1 MNLDRPLIK
10 LQARQLIKDK
20 VLKLFAIQII
30 IMLCVSL
37 ASIVSSG
44 IMQIYFVTHGT
55 SVFDQYDDYY
65 DYYDYDYEYE
75 YDDRDYFDDFGKDD
89 FNSDFHN
96 FGNDNNVAIT
106 PVSNK
111 SVTANM
117 SDMMAYAAVSQIL
130 STISY
135 ICTIILAPL
144 NIVLAGYFVLFVRGR
159 KVEIDDGIKGIFKN
173 TFHNNYGKKLGLYFL
188 RSLITGLLACLFIIP
203 GIVFMYSSYFAFQ
216 IMCDYPELSPMQA
229 IRVSK
234 KMVRG
239 NRTELFIMN
248 LSFIPWHLLCIF
260 IFPIAY
266 VMPYIATTDALYY
279 ENFRLRALQQG
290 RITEDDFLTDEQR
303 YAKYAQYNAA
313 PNYNNQYYA
322 PNNNG
327 YTQQTYYNAAPQQA
341 PYQQPQNAPYNA
353 APQQPP
359 FQQPQGAP
367 YNAAPQQPPFQQPQG
382 TPYNTPQQ
390 PFGQSQSAAY
400 NPAPQQQPV
409 QTESQQETNA
419 EPQPQPQQTEQ
430 AEPTQETEQ

>member
-30 IMLCVSL
+30 IVLCVSL

-44 IMQIYFVTHGT
+44 IMQIYFVTHGYD
-55 SVFDQYDDYY
+55 VFESYEDMYDDYF
-65 DYYDYDYEYE
+65 DMFDDN
-75 YDDRDYFDDFGKDD
+75 YDDYGYDDDSDYFDDFGREEY
-89 FNSDFHN
+89 NSDFYN
-96 FGNDNNVAIT
+96 FGNDNNVAIA

-111 SVTANM
+111 SVTANV

-144 NIVLAGYFVLFVRGR
+144 DVVLAGYFVLFVRGR
-159 KVEIDDGIKGIFKN
+159 KVEIDDGVKGIFKN

-188 RSLITGLLACLFIIP
+188 RSLIAGLLACLFIIP

-216 IMCDYPELSPMQA
+216 IMCDYPELSPMDA

-239 NRTELFIMN
+239 NRTELFIIN
-248 LSFIPWHLLCIF
+248 LRFIPWHLLCIF

-266 VMPYIATTDALYY
+266 VMPYIATTDVLYY

-290 RITEDDFLTDEQR
+290 RITEDDFLTDAQR
-303 YAKYAQYNAA
+303 YAKYAAQYNTA

-327 YTQQTYYNAAPQQA
+327 YTQQTYYNAAPQQTS
-341 PYQQPQNAPYNA
+341 YQQPQSAPYNT
-353 APQQPP
+353 APQQT
-359 FQQPQGAP
+359 
-367 YNAAPQQPPFQQPQG
+367 PFQQPQG

-390 PFGQSQSAAY
+390 PFGQSQGAAY
-400 NPAPQQQPV
+400 NPAPQQQQPA
-409 QTESQQETNA
+409 QQAPSA

-430 AEPTQETEQ
+430 TEPTQETESEQ

>member
-20 VLKLFAIQII
+20 VIKLFVIQFII
-30 IMLCVSL
+30 ALCISFVSG
-37 ASIVSSG
+37 ICSG
-44 IMQIYFVTHGT
+44 IMQIYYLTHG
-55 SVFDQYDDYY
+55 SSIFEQYEDMFDDYFDMYDDYNDRY
-65 DYYDYDYEYE
+65 YDYEYNYGYGYD
-75 YDDRDYFDDFGKDD
+75 YDDRDYFDDFGQDD

-96 FGNDNNVAIT
+96 FGKDNNVAIVPMSMK
-106 PVSNK
+106 PVAENIG
-111 SVTANM
+111 
-117 SDMMAYAAVSQIL
+117 DMFAYAAMSQML
-130 STISY
+130 STLSFV
-135 ICTIILAPL
+135 CTIILGPL
-144 NIVLAGYFVLFVRGR
+144 DIVLAGYFVLFVRGR

-248 LSFIPWHLLCIF
+248 LSFIPWYLLCIF
-260 IFPIAY
+260 IFPVVY
-266 VMPYIATTDALYY
+266 VWPYVATTDALYY

-303 YAKYAQYNAA
+303 YAKYAQYNSA

-327 YTQQTYYNAAPQQA
+327 YTQQAYYNASQQA
-341 PYQQPQNAPYNA
+341 PYQQA
-353 APQQPP
+353 
-359 FQQPQGAP
+359 QGAP
-367 YNAAPQQPPFQQPQG
+367 YNAAPQQPFAQQQE
-382 TPYNTPQQ
+382 
-390 PFGQSQSAAY
+390 AAN

-430 AEPTQETEQ
+430 AEPTQETESE